1 MRAEQVLFPL
11 IRAVGERPRL
21 AQAILGRDRW
31 GNPLSSEDI
40 ADPYLGTRR
49 ADPEGAVVYRAVYQ
63 QWFIHGYDEIR
74 ELLSRSDLQASAQID
89 TMLAIRPYPRLSE
102 RSTFFLR
109 HLLPVTDPPKHTRLR
124 SLVSRAFTPRRIAAL
139 EPSVERLSGQLL
151 DALPASGPI
160 DIRDG
165 FTVPLP
171 INVIADMFGVPPE
184 RWDDIRHWT
193 IKVLRLIDPLI
204 RFDPAEVDEAVDAL
218 HDLYGEEIQ
227 RRRVEPTD
235 DLLSAMV
242 EATEDGDRLT
252 DAELMAMLIT
262 LMGAGYETTSGLL
275 GSSIL
280 HLADHP
286 DQRAMML
293 ERPELWPNAVEEL
306 LRYDTPVKVVVRRST
321 VPFELGGQQIPAG
334 ANLMAGIINAHRDPS
349 RYPDPYALRLDRH
362 EPRPLA
368 FGHGIHH
375 CIGAALARMEARI
388 GLRALVERYPDYT
401 VEEIEWRR
409 SVNLRNQSRLI
420 IRSS

>member
-1 MRAEQVLFPL
+1 MRAEQILFPL

-31 GNPLSSEDI
+31 GNPLSPEDI
-40 ADPYLGTRR
+40 ADPYLATRR
-49 ADPEGAVVYRAVYQ
+49 AEGDGPVVYRAMYQ

-74 ELLSRSDLQASAQID
+74 ELLARDDLQASAQID
-89 TMLAIRPYPRLSE
+89 TMLATRPYPRLSE

-124 SLVSRAFTPRRIAAL
+124 SLVSRAFTPRRMAAL
-139 EPSVERLSGQLL
+139 EPSVERLSAELL

-171 INVIADMFGVPPE
+171 INVIAEMLGVP
-184 RWDDIRHWT
+184 RGHWDDIRRWT

-204 RFDPAEVDEAVDAL
+204 RFDPGEVDRAVDAL
-218 HDLYGEEIQ
+218 HDLYGDLIE

-252 DAELMAMLIT
+252 NEELMAMVIT

-286 DQRAMML
+286 EQRAMML
-293 ERPELWPNAVEEL
+293 ERPDLWPNAVEEL

-321 VPFELGGQQIPAG
+321 RPFELGGQQIPTG
-334 ANLMAGIINAHRDPS
+334 ANLMASIINAHRDPR
-349 RYPDPYALRLDRH
+349 RYPDPYALRLDRE

-375 CIGAALARMEARI
+375 CLGAALARMEARI

-401 VEEIEWRR
+401 IERVEWRR

-420 IRSS
+420 IQKS

>member
-31 GNPLSSEDI
+31 GNPLSPEDI
-40 ADPYLGTRR
+40 ADPYLATRR
-49 ADPEGAVVYRAVYQ
+49 AEADGPVVYRAMYQ

-74 ELLSRSDLQASAQID
+74 ELLARDDLQASAQID
-89 TMLAIRPYPRLSE
+89 TMLATRPYPSLSE

-124 SLVSRAFTPRRIAAL
+124 SLVSRAFTPRRMAAL
-139 EPSVERLSGQLL
+139 EPSVERLSAELL
-151 DALPASGPI
+151 DALPASGLI

-184 RWDDIRHWT
+184 HWDDIRRWT

-218 HDLYGEEIQ
+218 HDLYGEEIE

-252 DAELMAMLIT
+252 NDELMAMVIT

-286 DQRAMML
+286 EQRAMMRD
-293 ERPELWPNAVEEL
+293 RPDLWPNAVEEL

-321 VPFELGGQQIPAG
+321 TPFELGGQRIPAG
-334 ANLMAGIINAHRDPS
+334 ANLMASIINAHRDPR
-349 RYPDPYALRLDRH
+349 RYPDPYTLRLDRD

-375 CIGAALARMEARI
+375 CLGAALARLETRI
-388 GLRALVERYPDYT
+388 GLRALIERYPNYT